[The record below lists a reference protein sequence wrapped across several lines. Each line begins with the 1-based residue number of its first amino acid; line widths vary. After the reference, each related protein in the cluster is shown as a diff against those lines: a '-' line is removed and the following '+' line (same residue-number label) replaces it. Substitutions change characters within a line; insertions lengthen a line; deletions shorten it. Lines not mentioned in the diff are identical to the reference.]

1 MLGVTSGTAEEF
13 YSRCLAN
20 AQVLEDAA
28 RRRVEE
34 GDAVGALADAWG
46 ADVNMLQAVMWER
59 IIAAARAPQ
68 RQFFQV
74 AEAIVSG
81 LHSPLAELDDAAQAA
96 TLGRCVAYVRERM
109 STAFDDDLAR
119 EMARRWP
126 DIAYLE
132 AVPSVSAE
140 DVAAAVSAR
149 LLGLSPSDFVSR
161 RRSEAAAAMLE
172 AQTHRVRGEIPEA
185 IQSAYQGDFTALEAY
200 LVDSAVAAG
209 DRDLLTV
216 TIRWDLAVHA
226 VSEVAG
232 LPDDFSR
239 AVSVIRTA
247 IVSGVGE
254 ADGRRL
260 IESLVPV

>member
-20 AQVLEDAA
+20 AQALESAA
-28 RRRVEE
+28 RQRAAE

-81 LHSPLAELDDAAQAA
+81 LRSPLEAPDGAT
-96 TLGRCVAYVRERM
+96 TLGRSIAHARERM
-109 STAFDDDLAR
+109 ATAFDDELAR

-126 DIAYLE
+126 DITYLE
-132 AVPSVSAE
+132 AVPSVTAD

-149 LLGLSPSDFVSR
+149 LLGLSAEEFVSR
-161 RRSEAAAAMLE
+161 RRSDAAAAMLE
-172 AQTHRVRGEIPEA
+172 AQTHRVRGETSEA
-185 IQSAYQGDFTALEAY
+185 IQCAYQGDFTALEAY

-209 DRDLLTV
+209 DHDLLTV
-216 TIRWDLAVHA
+216 TVRWDLAVQA
-226 VSEVAG
+226 VSDVPG
-232 LPDDFSR
+232 LPDDFSQ
-239 AVSVIRTA
+239 AISLIRTA
-247 IVSGVGE
+247 IVSGIGE

-260 IESLVPV
+260 IESLVPA

>member
-1 MLGVTSGTAEEF
+1 MLGITSGTAEEF

-20 AQVLEDAA
+20 AQVLESAA
-28 RRRVEE
+28 RQRAME

-81 LHSPLAELDDAAQAA
+81 LRSPLDEPDQST
-96 TLGRCVAYVRERM
+96 TLGRSIAQARERM
-109 STAFDDDLAR
+109 AAAFDDELAR

-126 DIAYLE
+126 DITYLE

-140 DVAAAVSAR
+140 DVAAAVSSR
-149 LLGLSPSDFVSR
+149 LLGLTPAEFVNR
-161 RRSEAAAAMLE
+161 RRREAAAAMLE
-172 AQTHRVRGEIPEA
+172 AQTHRVRGEISEA

-200 LVDSAVAAG
+200 LVDSAVATG

-216 TIRWDLAVHA
+216 TIRWDLAVQA
-226 VSEVAG
+226 VSDVPG
-232 LPDDFSR
+232 LPDDFSQ
-239 AVSVIRTA
+239 AVSVIRSA
-247 IVSGVGE
+247 IVAGIGE
-254 ADGRRL
+254 PDGRRL
-260 IESLVPV
+260 IESLVPA

>member
-20 AQVLEDAA
+20 AQVLEGAA
-28 RRRVEE
+28 RQRAAE
-34 GDAVGALADAWG
+34 GDSVGALADAWG

-74 AEAIVSG
+74 AEAIITG
-81 LHSPLAELDDAAQAA
+81 LRSPFDEPDSATTLAGSIAH
-96 TLGRCVAYVRERM
+96 TRGRIA
-109 STAFDDDLAR
+109 TAFDVELGR

-126 DIAYLE
+126 DIGYLE
-132 AVPSVSAE
+132 AVPSVSAD
-140 DVAAAVSAR
+140 DVAAAVASR
-149 LLGLSPSDFVSR
+149 LLGLSPREFVHR
-161 RRSEAAAAMLE
+161 RRDEAAAAMLE
-172 AQTHRVRGEIPEA
+172 AQTHRVRGEISEA
-185 IQSAYQGDFTALEAY
+185 IQVAYQGDFSGLEAY

-216 TIRWDLAVHA
+216 TIRWDLAVQA
-226 VSEVAG
+226 VSEVTA
-232 LPDDFSR
+232 LPDDFPQ
-239 AVSVIRTA
+239 AISVIRTA
-247 IVSGVGE
+247 IVAGIGE

-260 IESLVPV
+260 MDALVPA